1 MYTAHSAND
10 DNHDTPSPARRKS
23 WFRSFRTQVALGFGG
38 LAAVLAVTLSLVL
51 GSMFARKSEADES
64 AVLRT
69 IARNA
74 SKALADGLTSRTR
87 EIELLAD
94 SSTLWKDGLGAER
107 VIQTISRT
115 QALTP
120 YSAWIGVVSPD
131 GVVQASTGKLLLGAN
146 VSERPWFQEGLLGT
160 HVGDV
165 HAAKLLA
172 ALLPR
177 GSDGGPQRFVDF
189 AAPIRRDGQLIGVLG
204 MHGSWEWTR
213 SVVESLFPDDALA
226 RRLEVFVL
234 DAKDHVIYA
243 SDAGFDRSADL
254 GVQPST
260 TGGSGVKFA
269 RESTG
274 GEFLMATASVG
285 ATDGKIDLGWTVVAR
300 EPADVARAAAR
311 DGVRK
316 ALMLGLLCAGLA
328 FVLGWLLAQRLT
340 RPLRQIASVARD
352 IGAGRLDTGIPT
364 NAGSSEV
371 KQLSLALAGMT
382 AKLVSANAE
391 LEQRVKERTAALET
405 ANAELD
411 RQARFDALTG
421 LLNRHGMEERLQQ
434 VLAVSNPDTAPLG
447 IVMIDI
453 DHFKSVNDRFGHA
466 TGDLVLKAV
475 AGLMKARLRKS
486 DIAARLGGE
495 EFVLMLPGANA
506 AEAMQAATEL
516 VRLVGDAF
524 IDPVGH
530 ITISCGVSQMLRDE
544 ESVASALRRADKAL
558 YAAKSLGRNRAVA
571 PPLP

>member
-1 MYTAHSAND
+1 MSPAHSAND
-10 DNHDTPSPARRKS
+10 DNHEPPSPARRKG
-23 WFRSFRTQVALGFGG
+23 WLRSFRTQVALGFGG

-87 EIELLAD
+87 EIELLAA
-94 SSTLWKDGLGAER
+94 STTLWKDGLGAER

-146 VSERPWFQEGLLGT
+146 VAERPWFQEGLRGT

-172 ALLPR
+172 ALLPK

-189 AAPIRRDGQLIGVLG
+189 AAPIKREGQLIGVLG

-213 SVVESLFPDDALA
+213 SVVESLFPDDAVA

-234 DAKDHVIYA
+234 DAKDQVIYA
-243 SDAGFDRSADL
+243 SDASFDRSADL
-254 GVQPST
+254 GVQPAA

-311 DGVRK
+311 DGVKRS
-316 ALMLGLLCAGLA
+316 LMLGVLGAALA

-352 IGAGRLDTGIPT
+352 IGAGRLDTSIPT
-364 NAGSSEV
+364 TAGSSEV

-434 VLAVSNPDTAPLG
+434 ALAVSNPDTAPLG
-447 IVMIDI
+447 IVMID
-453 DHFKSVNDRFGHA
+453 FKSVNDRFGHA

-475 AGLMKARLRKS
+475 AGLMKSRLRKS

-506 AEAMQAATEL
+506 AEAMQTATDL
-516 VRLVGDAF
+516 VRLVGEAF

-530 ITISCGVSQMLRDE
+530 ITISCGVSQMLREDD
-544 ESVASALRRADKAL
+544 SVASALRRADKAL
-558 YAAKSLGRNRAVA
+558 YAAKSLGRNRAMA
-571 PPLP
+571 PPLS

>member
-1 MYTAHSAND
+1 MSPAHSAND
-10 DNHDTPSPARRKS
+10 DNHEPPSPARRKG
-23 WFRSFRTQVALGFGG
+23 WLRSFRTQVALGFGG

-87 EIELLAD
+87 EIELLAA
-94 SSTLWKDGLGAER
+94 STTLWKDGLGAER

-146 VSERPWFQEGLLGT
+146 VAERPWFQEGLRGT

-172 ALLPR
+172 ALLPK

-189 AAPIRRDGQLIGVLG
+189 AAPIKREGQLIGVLG

-213 SVVESLFPDDALA
+213 SVVESLFPDDAVA
-226 RRLEVFVL
+226 RRLEAIVL

-243 SDAGFDRSADL
+243 SDASFDRAA
-254 GVQPST
+254 
-260 TGGSGVKFA
+260 GGSGVKFA

-311 DGVRK
+311 DGVKRS
-316 ALMLGLLCAGLA
+316 LMLGVLGAALA

-352 IGAGRLDTGIPT
+352 IGAGRLDTSIPT
-364 NAGSSEV
+364 TAGSSEV

-434 VLAVSNPDTAPLG
+434 ALAVSNPDTAPLG

-475 AGLMKARLRKS
+475 AGLMKSRLRKS

-506 AEAMQAATEL
+506 AEAMQTATDL
-516 VRLVGDAF
+516 VRLVGEAF

-530 ITISCGVSQMLRDE
+530 ITISCGVSQMLRGDD
-544 ESVASALRRADKAL
+544 SVASALRRADKAL
-558 YAAKSLGRNRAVA
+558 YAAKSLGRNRAMA
-571 PPLP
+571 PPLS